1 MATVSGVPLIGGIT
15 FDFTVGGY
23 VAPTWSGAIY
33 SFEEEEIPD
42 CYTTWV
48 ETNTYQW
55 VDVDTAQWAICWYEI
70 LNQIWSDADYV
81 YAAITFGLDII
92 EMESELKVAYIE
104 QHMGFNTVWANDDRV
119 YLGTSVSGIK
129 YFEKTCI
136 SGSLVV
142 PIDMAFCLTDY
153 ASPFGI
159 SSETIRYIH
168 GNGDDYMMCC
178 TNAGVDVYYMKPTL
192 YRSTHVTTDAHKCFM
207 TSTGQFYYTTVSGAT
222 ISGENDIWFIN
233 RVDSPLWDWALP
245 DYSYPTGGGILPA
258 GLTINDI
265 FVTENTASNT
275 TDNTL
280 FLATSSGVYVIDEG
294 SLDYVVYY
302 TGG

>member
-15 FDFTVGGY
+15 FDFTEGGY
-23 VAPTWSGAIY
+23 IPPTWSGAY
-33 SFEEEEIPD
+33 YDLAGEVEVPD
-42 CYTTWV
+42 CYDIWV

-55 VDVDTAQWAICWYEI
+55 VEVDSAQWAVCWYDI

-129 YFEKTCI
+129 YVEKTCI

-142 PIDMAFCLTDY
+142 PLDMAFCLMSY
-153 ASPFGI
+153 ASPDGI

-168 GNGDDYMMCC
+168 GSGDDYMMCC
-178 TNAGVDVYYMKPTL
+178 TDAGVDVYYMKPTL
-192 YRSTHVTTDAHKCFM
+192 YRSTHVTADAYKCFM
-207 TSTGQFYYTTVSGAT
+207 TSTGKFYYTSTSG
-222 ISGENDIWFIN
+222 SEWLLN
-233 RVDSPLWDWALP
+233 RVDNPLWDWVVP
-245 DYSYPTGGGILPA
+245 DYVYATGGGILSA
-258 GLTINDI
+258 GLGINDI

-275 TDNTL
+275 TDNTV
-280 FLATSSGVYVIDEG
+280 FIATTSGVYVIDEG
-294 SLDYVVYY
+294 SLDYVIYY